1 MPAGSAFSGDSG
13 ELRLRNPIWW
23 GFFYLCKLLVL
34 SLDNSV
40 IKRCHGKRKHPL
52 PWQTYEQ
59 WTIALT
65 LYLSVFT
72 DKFPMLSQELVQY
85 FNLIRYTSRVHKGL
99 GWAIYDYKFRQKASR
114 NKSLVWS
121 IFDSHLWLTIFTVPP
136 AALIKEYPLF
146 TKGPSS
152 SSASFGAS
160 YEGTCINYDES
171 WLCTRDECKYMQAHL
186 QLMQV
191 VIKDQNTV
199 RRSRADRNR
208 VATNLLLIRGPK
220 SILFRN

>member
-1 MPAGSAFSGDSG
+1 
-13 ELRLRNPIWW
+13 
-23 GFFYLCKLLVL
+23 
-34 SLDNSV
+34 
-40 IKRCHGKRKHPL
+40 
-52 PWQTYEQ
+52 
-59 WTIALT
+59 
-65 LYLSVFT
+65 
-72 DKFPMLSQELVQY
+72 MLSQELLQY
-85 FNLIRYTSRVHKGL
+85 LSLIRYTSRVHKGL

-121 IFDSHLWLTIFTVPP
+121 IFESHLWLTIFTVLP

-160 YEGTCINYDES
+160 YEGTCINYDKS
-171 WLCTRDECKYMQAHL
+171 GRLCTRDECKYMQAHP

-220 SILFRN
+220 SILFRNQRVYHKGHLTQHFYHLRPRKSHYWFHCHPIFISYAFQGEHLS